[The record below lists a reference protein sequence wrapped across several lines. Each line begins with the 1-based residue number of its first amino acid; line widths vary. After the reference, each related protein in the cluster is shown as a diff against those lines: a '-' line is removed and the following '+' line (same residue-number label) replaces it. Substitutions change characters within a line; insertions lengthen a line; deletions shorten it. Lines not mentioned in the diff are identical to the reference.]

1 VEIKKRKRF
10 VTKIYRPTLSNLLRK
25 QSVLSFDKAKKKGT
39 VITNVKPF
47 DNFELYRYYPDKYA
61 EDKDAELRK

>member
-1 VEIKKRKRF
+1 
-10 VTKIYRPTLSNLLRK
+10 
-25 QSVLSFDKAKKKGT
+25 LSFDKAKKKGT

-47 DNFELYRYYPDKYA
+47 DSFELYRYYPDKYA